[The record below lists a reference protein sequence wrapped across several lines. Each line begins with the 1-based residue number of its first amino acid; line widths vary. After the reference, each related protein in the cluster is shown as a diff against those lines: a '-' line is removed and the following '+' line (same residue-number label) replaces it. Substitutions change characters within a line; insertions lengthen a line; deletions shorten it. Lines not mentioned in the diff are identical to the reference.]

1 MLGMIALSHE
11 LCRRAWSRL
20 IMFAYRPRFFSCGQ
34 RVIFDPITSYFSYKS
49 VAVGDFVFIAGGAW
63 MSAAPNSMIEIGSC
77 VMFGPR
83 VSILCGDHEMRE
95 IGVPMYFAHKDID
108 SKSSGV
114 TIKNDVWVGA
124 NVTILKGV
132 TIGEGAII
140 AAGSVV
146 TRSVPSYSI
155 VAGVPARVVKQRFN
169 QEELERHK
177 TMLQDRGFWS

>member
-1 MLGMIALSHE
+1 MFGIIALFHDFS
-11 LCRRAWSRL
+11 RRAWSRL
-20 IMFAYRPRFFSCGQ
+20 IMFAYRSRFFSCGQ
-34 RVIFDPITSYFSYKS
+34 RVIFDPINSYFSYKS

-63 MSAAPNSMIEIGSC
+63 MSAAPSSMIEIGSC

-83 VSILCGDHEMRE
+83 VTILCGDHVMRDVG
-95 IGVPMYFAHKDID
+95 IPMYFARKDID
-108 SKSSGV
+108 SKFSGV

-132 TIGEGAII
+132 VVGEGAVI

-146 TRSVPSYSI
+146 TKSVPSYSI

-177 TMLQDRGFWS
+177 IMMQDRGFWS